1 MCLRSSFSIFLI
13 RPAYNLTCGEIMR
26 DQIILVTGATGRQ
39 GSTAV
44 RHLLEAGFKVRGLTR
59 EPNKLEAKRLEDLGA
74 EMVEGNLDDPAKI
87 RQDLN
92 GCYGVFAVLTPFVEG
107 AAGESRQGKIL
118 ADAAKAVGIEHF
130 LYSSVGGADRNTGIP
145 HFESK
150 WQNEQA

>member
-1 MCLRSSFSIFLI
+1 MAMSCDRIIERKRPTGSSNVLKSSFSIFLI

-92 GCYGVFAVLTPFVEG
+92 GCYGVFAVFDPV
-107 AAGESRQGKIL
+107 R
-118 ADAAKAVGIEHF
+118 
-130 LYSSVGGADRNTGIP
+130 GGGGRGD
-145 HFESK
+145 
-150 WQNEQA
+150 QAR